1 MQQINERVLALRP
14 TALPVKRRA
23 ATAGQQ
29 RKPAFLVHRLQH
41 AQDLDEAGQTA
52 RATRVR
58 EQVRIFVHDQHDP
71 VAWPLL
77 RPAGVVVAQR
87 SPIRGRTDRLRAGRS
102 LTPGNLSSTRR

>member
-1 MQQINERVLALRP
+1 MNGFSPCAQLPCRLSAAL
-14 TALPVKRRA
+14 

-77 RPAGVVVAQR
+77 RPAGVVVA
-87 SPIRGRTDRLRAGRS
+87 
-102 LTPGNLSSTRR
+102 STLADTRQN